1 MKTLGDFAKYIRSK
15 NAGPFWM
22 TMDVFF
28 ETKNDFD
35 KIVALNVITP
45 ELISSLF
52 GTPTDQVR
60 IFLCDNVHT
69 IKISIPRPVI
79 QGSIHDKDIHAG
91 QQYVLLSDIE
101 VAV

>member
-28 ETKNDFD
+28 ETKDDFD

-60 IFLCDNVHT
+60 FFLCDNVHT

>member
-1 MKTLGDFAKYIRSK
+1 MATLGEIAKYIRSK

-28 ETKNDFD
+28 ETRGAFD
-35 KIVALNVITP
+35 KIVGLNVITT
-45 ELISSLF
+45 ELISALF
-52 GTPTDQVR
+52 GTQTDQVR
-60 IFLCDNVHT
+60 IFLCDKVNT

-79 QGSIHDKDIHAG
+79 QGSLRDKDIHAG

-101 VAV
+101 VAN